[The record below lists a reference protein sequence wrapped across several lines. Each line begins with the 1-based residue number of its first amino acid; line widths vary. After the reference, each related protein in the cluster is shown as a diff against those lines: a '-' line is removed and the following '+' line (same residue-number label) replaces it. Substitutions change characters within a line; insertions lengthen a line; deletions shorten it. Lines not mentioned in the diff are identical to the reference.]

1 MKSKIFE
8 NLIIF
13 FSLNIGNNNKI
24 MYIFLNTFERLLNDD
39 DKQIADNLNKRGI
52 IKDGVFY
59 FLLYLNDKQKEEDL
73 VLKKCE
79 IIISY
84 FDVMYDSQNESNNTF
99 DKEDYLLFYKFKE
112 IISSGQLDI
121 SDILLK
127 LYFI

>member
-1 MKSKIFE
+1 M
-8 NLIIF
+8 
-13 FSLNIGNNNKI
+13 NIGNNNKI

-79 IIISY
+79 IIIISY
-84 FDVMYDSQNESNNTF
+84 LNIMYDSQNESN
-99 DKEDYLLFYKFKE
+99 
-112 IISSGQLDI
+112 
-121 SDILLK
+121 
-127 LYFI
+127 